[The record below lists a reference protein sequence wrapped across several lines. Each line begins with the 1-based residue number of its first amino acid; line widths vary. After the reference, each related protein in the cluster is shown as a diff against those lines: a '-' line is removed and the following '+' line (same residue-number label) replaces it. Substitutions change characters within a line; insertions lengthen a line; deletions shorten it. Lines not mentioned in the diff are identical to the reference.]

1 MKVNPK
7 CCYLL
12 QVTLRPRETESLS
25 DFLLIS
31 VGLDMGSQTVLQD
44 GKCCSRDL
52 LHLGYL
58 GNLEFFWNGA
68 FIYWVFRTNPG
79 TWERL
84 LNDKKMITLNNN
96 AEIGFIILETWL
108 CQGILSQESSWGCT
122 ARDGELKRRTELAL

>member
-44 GKCCSRDL
+44 GKCCSRI
-52 LHLGYL
+52 HLGYL
-58 GNLEFFWNGA
+58 GNLGFFWNGA
-68 FIYWVFRTNPG
+68 VIYWVFRTNPG

-96 AEIGFIILETWL
+96 AEIGFITLETWL
-108 CQGILSQESSWGCT
+108 C
-122 ARDGELKRRTELAL
+122 

>member
-44 GKCCSRDL
+44 
-52 LHLGYL
+52 
-58 GNLEFFWNGA
+58 E
-68 FIYWVFRTNPG
+68 
-79 TWERL
+79 
-84 LNDKKMITLNNN
+84 N
-96 AEIGFIILETWL
+96 AAVGFIWVTW
-108 CQGILSQESSWGCT
+108 GIWGFFGTVLLFTGYSEQTQEFGTGSSMI
-122 ARDGELKRRTELAL
+122 KK